1 MTPSLVK
8 PNVLFLVQCFESKA
22 YPDSGGYVEIVAPM
36 AASGLLG
43 QIDVHSWGKDI
54 GFFHRYIA
62 REIDLIARQ
71 IGRQPVIVYGAG
83 AHSEEFFKE
92 FSPLNLVGFS
102 DSNPALW
109 GKPFL
114 GLEIIEPDRIRE
126 KASHVLISSRVWD
139 REIARQLREQHP
151 ELTIFPLYEGL
162 MTQNELYL
170 RQQLDQVKSRFARD
184 RFDFIVY
191 CPASPAE
198 AFSAQHFEQL
208 RSHFNARLVTVW
220 WDYDDSNATNEFMQ
234 FERCSLEYSDMVI
247 DPGNFTKNARLKN
260 REFPFHLHTG
270 VDKVLVLPT
279 AYDPL
284 LFYPRPK
291 DWTNPIAL
299 FGSIVGERRKWKQ
312 ILEQQFPTQFRHIGG
327 VYQGRTPLPM
337 AEFARLTGVT
347 PIIVSTQTYEFRS
360 QCKGRVRE
368 ILACAGLLIEQ
379 ENPETR
385 IYFGDFSEIDYF
397 SDQEKLLELLDY
409 YLRHPAEAEE
419 RAMTAHRWYQ
429 KNWSARPWTEKFLQ
443 ALGN

>member
-1 MTPSLVK
+1 MT
-8 PNVLFLVQCFESKA
+8 
-22 YPDSGGYVEIVAPM
+22 
-36 AASGLLG
+36 ASGLLG
-43 QIDVHSWGKDI
+43 TVEVHSWWKDL
-54 GFFHRYIA
+54 GYFHQYIS
-62 REIDLIARQ
+62 RQ
-71 IGRQPVIVYGAG
+71 IHAISRRVHDEPVVVYGAG
-83 AHSEEFFKE
+83 AHSEEFRKE
-92 FSPLNLVGFS
+92 FSALNVVAFS
-102 DSNPALW
+102 DSNAALW
-109 GKPFL
+109 GHTLL
-114 GLEIIEPDRIRE
+114 GLPIIEPDKIRE
-126 KASHVLISSRVWD
+126 LARHVVISSRVWD
-139 REIARQLREQHP
+139 RDIDSHLKQTYP
-151 ELTIFPLYEGL
+151 ELSIYPLYEQL
-162 MTQNELYL
+162 LEQNKTF
-170 RQQLDQVKSRFARD
+170 LDSQIDTVLARFTKNQ
-184 RFDFIVY
+184 FDLIFY

-198 AFSAQHFEQL
+198 AFTREHF
-208 RSHFNARLVTVW
+208 ARLRNHFKAKFATAW

-247 DPGNFTKNARLKN
+247 DPGNFTKNARLIK
-260 REFPFHLHTG
+260 REYPFHLHTH
-270 VDKVLVLPT
+270 VDKLHVLPT
-279 AYDPL
+279 AYNPR

-291 DWTNPIAL
+291 DWSNPLAL

-397 SDQEKLLELLDY
+397 SDQEKLLALLDY

-443 ALGN
+443 ALGS